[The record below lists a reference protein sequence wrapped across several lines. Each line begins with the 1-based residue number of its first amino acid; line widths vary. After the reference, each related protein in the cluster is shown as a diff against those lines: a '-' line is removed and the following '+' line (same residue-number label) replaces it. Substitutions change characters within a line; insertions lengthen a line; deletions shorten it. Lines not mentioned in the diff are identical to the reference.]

1 MGEQEVACSPGNSLI
16 EIYRKRD
23 RDRRPRLLD
32 DGTSIGEFRE
42 KMVKIYEYMQNIGE
56 SVPEYD

>member
-1 MGEQEVACSPGNSLI
+1 
-16 EIYRKRD
+16 
-23 RDRRPRLLD
+23 LLD

-56 SVPEYD
+56 SVPKYD